1 MKKIFFSLLAIAAI
15 ASCAKTEDI
24 YTEGQ
29 TEIQIA
35 PVTSIATKANFET
48 AINGTTYPKNENF
61 DVYAYWSTAGA
72 GSKFDT
78 AEANYLTNGT
88 SGVQFQNKGQFW
100 GGSTTYYW
108 PKNGSLRFAAYSPSS
123 VDMTHVLKTD
133 TYTLADF
140 TYPNT
145 TATEETY
152 TDQTYEI
159 LVAPTTESYT
169 AQTAAEKVSVVFEH
183 SLSWITFKVKCTD
196 VASGAFKL
204 ENIVVNNIKNEGTLT
219 ANMLEGTKNWALTG
233 AETNVK
239 LWNGPKNVTTTPDT
253 YETVNNGFLVLP
265 QATTTVTLNYT
276 QNALT
281 GTPELQNQSITIPL
295 TLEENKT
302 WEPGKHYT
310 YTVIFDLDE
319 ILINPSVADWEDV
332 VVNDVPATEVVATT
346 EAELVAAI
354 NNGGQVRLGA
364 DIVTTENF
372 HVYESI
378 NIDLN
383 GYTLT
388 ANVGDEIFARV
399 YNGATF
405 TIGRGTVVCD
415 DYMVSVNAGGVA
427 VINDGVYTAETT
439 AVNVNGGTAYI
450 TGGKFE
456 DNSTYNGQ
464 YLINHVDAQKNDGL
478 IEITGGS
485 FVNFNPAAASSE
497 YPAMNFV
504 KTGYN
509 VTCVGNVYTV
519 TAANVETTLAANTEI
534 EATYNV
540 AGTVLDGAGKTISVD
555 AAASKDF
562 ITGSTFRFINASATA
577 DEPVTIKNL
586 TIDGNNAAY
595 DGFGI
600 RAIFLA
606 GAGVYNIENVNITE
620 VTYTINDDAAAKTL
634 NVTDSVL
641 EGWTSYNKNTTATFT
656 NVEFKK
662 GTNYTFRP
670 QGATILTNCAFEDG
684 FIINL
689 DKLVNPIVFDNC
701 TYNGAALVEANLQ
714 NVPADLVTIQ

>member
-15 ASCAKTEDI
+15 ASCAKTEAV
-24 YTEGQ
+24 YSEGDS
-29 TEIQIA
+29 EIQIA
-35 PVTSIATKANFET
+35 PVTSVATKANVKQ
-48 AINGTTYPKNENF
+48 AIDGIIYPKKENF
-61 DVYAYWSTAGA
+61 DVYAYWANQPA
-72 GSKFDT
+72 GSKFTTVDAAVT
-78 AEANYLTNGT
+78 NYLIGT
-88 SGVQFQNKGQFW
+88 DGYGIQFQNKGQFW
-100 GGSTTYYW
+100 GGTTTYYW

-123 VDMTHVLKTD
+123 LDMGHVLATD
-133 TYTLADF
+133 TYTLSNFA
-140 TYPNT
+140 YPST
-145 TATEETY
+145 EATEETY
-152 TDQTYEI
+152 TNNTYEI

-183 SLSWITFKVKCTD
+183 ALSWITFKVKCTN
-196 VASGAFKL
+196 VANGAFKL
-204 ENIVVNNIKNEGTLT
+204 ENIIVNDIENKGTLT
-219 ANMLEGTKNWALTG
+219 ADMIAGTKTWALTG
-233 AETNVK
+233 NTTDVK
-239 LWNGPKNVTTTPDT
+239 LWNGPKNVTTTADT

-265 QATTTVTLNYT
+265 QATTSVTLNYT

-281 GTPELQNQSITIPL
+281 GTPELTDQTITIPL
-295 TLEENKT
+295 TLDGNEG

-310 YTVIFDLDE
+310 YTIIFDLDE

-332 VVNDVPATEVVATT
+332 VVNDTPATEIVATT
-346 EAELVAAI
+346 EAELVTAI

-439 AVNVNGGTAYI
+439 VVNVNGGQAYI
-450 TGGKFE
+450 TGGMFK

-464 YLINHVDAQKNDGL
+464 YLINHVDAQKNNGL

-504 KTGYN
+504 KAGYN

-540 AGTVLDGAGKTISVD
+540 AGTVLDGAGKTISVETGN
-555 AAASKDF
+555 AAF
-562 ITGSTFRFINASATA
+562 VTGNTFRFINVTGDA
-577 DEPVTIKNL
+577 TIKNIV
-586 TIDGNNAAY
+586 IDGNNAKY
-595 DGFGI
+595 GEFGI

-606 GAGVYNIENVNITE
+606 GAGEYNIENVTIKN

-656 NVEFKK
+656 SVEFKK
-662 GTNYTFRP
+662 GTYATFRP
-670 QGATILTNCAFEDG
+670 QGATVLTNCAFEAG
-684 FIINL
+684 FEILL
-689 DKLVNPIVFDNC
+689 DLLTNPIVFDNC
-701 TYNGAALVEANLQ
+701 TYNGAALVETDLKNA
-714 NVPADLVTIQ
+714 PAGLVTIQ